1 MTKNIVNEIANK
13 LCLSPK
19 GILAADEST
28 NTIKKRFESINI
40 ESNFES
46 RRSYRELLF
55 KTKNLNEFISGV
67 ILYDET
73 IKQKTDL
80 IVEEE
85 NKKLSKFIGRSSS
98 DLKTSLGNPDED
110 FRNEIGNLVLVYNT
124 KKYGIPCE
132 RRFEINSNSIV
143 IGFVSNGC
151 F

>member
-1 MTKNIVNEIANK
+1 MQKIRLLII
-13 LCLSPK
+13 CLIMVLSFT
-19 GILAADEST
+19 GC
-28 NTIKKRFESINI
+28 
-40 ESNFES
+40 
-46 RRSYRELLF
+46 
-55 KTKNLNEFISGV
+55 
-67 ILYDET
+67 ET

-132 RRFEINSNSIV
+132 RKFEINSNGTVVKFS
-143 IGFVSNGC
+143 SSGC
-151 F
+151 I